1 MGVFLLLVPA
11 EVAGETI
18 ELETAVL
25 APPIALAGAHDPA
38 PFASVVG
45 LLRDLLVVV
54 EADLA
59 TEPTIAVVAPSPSV
73 QIALLKTAAGVALV
87 DTSGNKQRF
96 SIYNWR
102 TKYHVTIF
110 VGITHT
116 HTNNG

>member
-1 MGVFLLLVPA
+1 MGVFLLFLIPA

-38 PFASVVG
+38 SFASVVG

-59 TEPTIAVVAPSPSV
+59 TEPTIAVVAPPPSV

-87 DTSGNKQRF
+87 DTSGNKGFQ
-96 SIYNWR
+96 S
-102 TKYHVTIF
+102 TIGGLNIMSPF
-110 VGITHT
+110 LQES